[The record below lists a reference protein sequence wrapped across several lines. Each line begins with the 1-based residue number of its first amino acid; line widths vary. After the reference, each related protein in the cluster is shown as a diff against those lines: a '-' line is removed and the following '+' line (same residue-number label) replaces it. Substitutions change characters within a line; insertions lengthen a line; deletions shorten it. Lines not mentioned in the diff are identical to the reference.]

1 MTDLTDRS
9 ARYAS
14 RPPFC
19 RHGWVTISQN
29 SDLDYGLLLPSD
41 PPSQP
46 MPLLQHRP
54 ASRRYSTYLGSLDDF
69 GYLSRKLEAWGSHGR
84 RVPPVATPYHLPPTG
99 WGRNPL
105 RPRKTWEAHGFWAG
119 WEVTSRPSPDPSI
132 PSQSIPGGQVRTACT
147 LSLPRLPHPC
157 PCLVI
162 FCPALPFLCCLP
174 SDTRSQHV
182 DDSYI
187 ILGLP
192 PRSDPRSPDG
202 GYNKSRTSRTSF
214 QGLSSSTVFSS
225 VPRHLARI
233 PHCSPVVTAHPT
245 PPNARTKRRHPSPA
259 HLHQQSHYKQAHRLH
274 PLTQRAANTT
284 APQPTL
290 VSKRGFISRPSP
302 PLRPRWSTESAP
314 LTRYRVRARP
324 PNPHNT
330 SHNVLRVIQ
339 LLVADGDPIAPQ
351 CISQLVPRRVLRIPE
366 LAAAGLAGRARQRP
380 ATSHFLHLGRGPALP
395 LRASLRRRGR
405 PLSLQLRIRH
415 PITTPRPSPPH
426 GRR

>member
-1 MTDLTDRS
+1 MGESWPARTSCSQAVPPPANGLGTQPSETSEDMGGGTWVLGRLGSDIQALPRS
-9 ARYAS
+9 VHSIPIHSWRPSTYRMYFVAS
-14 RPPFC
+14 KAAASLPLSC
-19 RHGWVTISQN
+19 H
-29 SDLDYGLLLPSD
+29 LLP
-41 PPSQP
+41 
-46 MPLLQHRP
+46 
-54 ASRRYSTYLGSLDDF
+54 
-69 GYLSRKLEAWGSHGR
+69 
-84 RVPPVATPYHLPPTG
+84 
-99 WGRNPL
+99 
-105 RPRKTWEAHGFWAG
+105 
-119 WEVTSRPSPDPSI
+119 
-132 PSQSIPGGQVRTACT
+132 
-147 LSLPRLPHPC
+147 
-157 PCLVI
+157 
-162 FCPALPFLCCLP
+162 CPALPFLCCLP

-192 PRSDPRSPDG
+192 PRSDSRSPDA

-380 ATSHFLHLGRGPALP
+380 ATSHFLHLGRGPALS